1 MALRFGWGRNGGDTL
16 GDVGAALAS
25 KAFGDAAAPAQAFS
39 PAKIVIDCSQGE
51 NFKPVIKAAAATVH
65 RISAPI
71 NYGDGSEV
79 TLVLTSSSTLGTVVF
94 TTSASAATYVLAS
107 ATFTLVASKSRIV
120 NFKYIGS
127 LGKFVENWRSP
138 IAGF

>member
-39 PAKIVIDCSQGE
+39 PAKIVVDCSQGE
-51 NFKPVIKAAAATVH
+51 NFKPTLKAAAATVH
-65 RISAPI
+65 LIGAPI

-79 TLVLTSSSTLGTVVF
+79 TFVLTSSSTIGTVKFV
-94 TTSASAATYVLAS
+94 TSASAATYVLAS
-107 ATFTLVASKSRIV
+107 ATFTLVASKSRLV
-120 NFKYIGS
+120 NFRYVAS
-127 LGKFVENWRSP
+127 LGKFVEAWRTP